1 MSQRVATRSSVS
13 IRLVRW
19 YRTDDGWRSEVVH
32 GRLLEHQ
39 AGVWRLL
46 DGDEVHDYP
55 DSIWSLC
62 HE

>member
-1 MSQRVATRSSVS
+1 M
-13 IRLVRW
+13 RW